1 MIAGSINVETIIHAD
16 NTTELQTIMM
26 HLTLMKEGILLT
38 DRENNHMTIIT
49 ITVHWMRD
57 VIQSITIN
65 TTAGFGMYEDG
76 M

>member
-1 MIAGSINVETIIHAD
+1 MIAGSIKVETIIHAD

-65 TTAGFGMYEDG
+65 TTADFGMYEDG